1 MLSVLQILN
10 FVIPC
15 ANAPNVLQLKRFG
28 VASVDEGGDR
38 REHFFFVPWK
48 TMSV

>member
-1 MLSVLQILN
+1 MWRMLSVLQILN

-15 ANAPNVLQLKRFG
+15 ANAQNVLQLKRFG

-38 REHFFFVPWK
+38 REHFSLSP
-48 TMSV
+48 